1 MIHPISLAI
10 GAAIGV
16 VGTAWYFMSD
26 KGKGSTTA
34 PLGAPTKL
42 AGRIVP
48 AVAGETTAP
57 PLLAP
62 LGGVASPDGFAWD
75 YQVGPGDS
83 VGGITEAI
91 VGDDGR
97 YQELLLAN
105 PGLMKVGVPG
115 EYLGNAAWDAAPGAL
130 DGQTLMLPI
139 PWGRY
144 IDQLGNPRGGREPFP
159 QDTRAPMSLPTAPTP
174 PALPVSTSGFG
185 PAPYGEMVA
194 MEAAA

>member
-1 MIHPISLAI
+1 MIHPLSLAI
-10 GAAIGV
+10 GAAVGI

-26 KGKGSTTA
+26 KGGRGSTTA
-34 PLGAPTKL
+34 PLGAPSHL
-42 AGRIVP
+42 AGRLVP
-48 AVAGETTAP
+48 AVPGSVAAP

-62 LGGVASPDGFAWD
+62 SAGYATPDGFAWD

-91 VGDDGR
+91 VGDDSR

-105 PGLMKVGVPG
+105 PGLMKVGTPG
-115 EYLGNAAWDAAPGAL
+115 VYLGEDAWDAAPGAL
-130 DGQTLMLPI
+130 DGQVLAIPL

-144 IDQLGNPRGGREPFP
+144 IDQVGSPRGGREPFP
-159 QDTRAPMSLPTAPTP
+159 QDPRGGLALP
-174 PALPVSTSGFG
+174 PAPAASAVHTTGFG
-185 PAPYGEMVA
+185 PAPYA

>member
-1 MIHPISLAI
+1 MIHPLSLAI

-26 KGKGSTTA
+26 KGRGSTTA
-34 PLGAPTKL
+34 PLGTPAVL
-42 AGRIVP
+42 AGHIVP
-48 AVAGETTAP
+48 AVPGSVAAP

-62 LGGVASPDGFAWD
+62 TAGYATPDGFAWD

-105 PGLMKVGVPG
+105 PGILKIGSPGV
-115 EYLGNAAWDAAPGAL
+115 YLGEDAWDAAPGAL
-130 DGQTLMLPI
+130 DGQVLAIPL

-159 QDTRAPMSLPTAPTP
+159 QDTRGSLALP
-174 PALPVSTSGFG
+174 PAPAPAAAAGFG
-185 PAPYGEMVA
+185 PAPYA
-194 MEAAA
+194 MEAA